1 MDVAGEKEVS
11 WFGVMLDGQKLK
23 KKRRS
28 SRSASFYEIFTINK
42 INL

>member
-23 KKRRS
+23 KKE
-28 SRSASFYEIFTINK
+28 ALLTEC
-42 INL
+42 LLL